1 MRNNMKS
8 EKHSVAAR
16 RTNDGFIEI
25 TNLELLDA
33 LVGGYIDPEEVYCH
47 VSDNQEQ
54 RTSFSDS
61 EGIS

>member
-1 MRNNMKS
+1 MKVNIKS
-8 EKHSVAAR
+8 EKHSVAAK

-54 RTSFSDS
+54 HSFFLDS